1 MFRSSLVCVAVGV
14 LVGVVG
20 VGAATAARLGTS
32 TSPTPDNL
40 VLAAADVPGTTT
52 FFDGPVP
59 GQAVPTYAR
68 VFVPKAGRSG
78 SAVDAVLLL
87 HPDAA
92 RAAAVVDGLN
102 AYAST
107 PAGRQALA
115 KAAGEAV
122 RTMLASPVLRAKFGI
137 TGHPTVSKLTV
148 GLPSKP
154 AADTTVLPYTVVFAG
169 VLIHYSAAYVQVDR
183 AIDAVELISFKRA
196 APTSALAGLIAKAR
210 ARMQAGFTVAN
221 TAAPTISGTPTV
233 GQTLTLDD
241 GSWRGGAAQFAYL
254 WQRCAADGSTC
265 VPIDAPAGATTYVV
279 SPDDAGSTI
288 RVSVTASNTVSQ
300 AQATSTQTVVVS

>member
-1 MFRSSLVCVAVGV
+1 VFRSSLACVAVGV
-14 LVGVVG
+14 LVGFVG
-20 VGAATAARLGTS
+20 VGAASAAYLGTS

-40 VLAAADVPGTTT
+40 VLTPADVPGTTT
-52 FFDGPVP
+52 FFNGPVP

-68 VFVPKAGRSG
+68 VFVPKAGRSA
-78 SAVDAVLLL
+78 SAVESVVLL

-92 RAAAVVDGLN
+92 HAAAAVDGLN

-115 KAAGEAV
+115 KAAADAA
-122 RTMLASPVLRAKFGI
+122 RTLLASPAIRAKFGI
-137 TGHPTVSKLTV
+137 TGHPTVSKVTV

-154 AADTTVLPYTVVFAG
+154 AADTTALPYTVVLSG
-169 VLIHYSAAYVQVDR
+169 VTIHYSAAYVQVDR

-210 ARMQAGFTVAN
+210 ARMQVGFTVAN
-221 TAAPTISGTPTV
+221 TAAPTLSGTPTV
-233 GQTLTLDD
+233 GQTLTLDN
-241 GSWRGGAAQFAYL
+241 GNWSGGAAQFAYL

-265 VPIDAPAGATTYVV
+265 VPLDAPAGATTYVV

-300 AQATSTQTVVVS
+300 AQATSTQTVVAS